1 MKNSMKWP
9 NVTEYL
15 KAKVFQFGDVQL
27 IIDYETGVSYTYRE
41 FDAETDRMASHFR
54 KLGVKRGDRI
64 AFLHPNHSDLLLGYF
79 ATIKAGAVAV
89 PVNPMYTAREITHV
103 LNDSTAGTL
112 ISTEHFYEKIQ
123 VVKKKAPSI
132 SNIIMKKEGQSL
144 GEAVAAM
151 PEGHTPEDP
160 AEASADDLAM
170 IFYTSGTTG
179 KPKGV
184 MISHR
189 NITFSAGNMAQN
201 YGLTASDVVVVCLPL
216 NHIFANASPFWGSL
230 ASGGSA
236 VVMERFQ
243 SEAVFDAISKY
254 HVTWFAGVPTMFNYL
269 ISSFDDSPRNV
280 SSLRM
285 GLSGAAP
292 LSVEHLK
299 VFEAKFGASMLEV
312 YGLTESTG
320 LVTANPVYGVRKPG
334 STGLCVSGVSV
345 RLVDAKWK
353 DVKRGEVGELIFKGP
368 NGTSGYW
375 GLPGETE
382 KKIRDNWVSTGDL
395 ARQDEEGYFYITS
408 RKNELII
415 SGGYNIFPREIE
427 DVLYR
432 FPNVGEVAVIGV
444 SDPAL
449 GEVPKAFVAPKPGK
463 NLERKKLEEFCLENL
478 ARYKIPKFFEFME
491 ELPKNS
497 TGKIAKKE
505 LK

>member
-1 MKNSMKWP
+1 MGNGMKWP

-15 KAKVFQFGDVQL
+15 KTKVLQFGDARL
-27 IIDYETGVSYTYRE
+27 IMDYETGASYTYRE
-41 FDAETDRMASHFR
+41 FDAATDHMASDFR
-54 KLGVKRGDRI
+54 KMGVKRGDRI

-89 PVNPMYTAREITHV
+89 PLNPMYTAREITHV

-112 ISTEHFYEKIQ
+112 ISTDRFYEKIR
-123 VVKKKAPSI
+123 VVKENSPSI
-132 SNIIMKKEGQSL
+132 SNIIMKKEGQGL

-151 PEGHTPEDP
+151 PGVHAPEDP

-189 NITFSAGNMAQN
+189 NVTFGAGNMAQN
-201 YGLTASDVVVVCLPL
+201 YGLTASDIAVVCLPL

-236 VVMERFQ
+236 VVIERFQ
-243 SEAVFDAISKY
+243 SVPVFDAISKY
-254 HVTWFAGVPTMFNYL
+254 GVTWFAGVPTMFNYL
-269 ISSFDDSPRNV
+269 ISSFDDNPRNV

-285 GLSGAAP
+285 GLSGAAS
-292 LSVEHLK
+292 LSVAHLK
-299 VFEAKFGASMLEV
+299 EFEAKFGASMLEV

-334 STGLCVSGVSV
+334 SIGMCVSGVSV

-395 ARQDEEGYFYITS
+395 ARQDEEGYFYIAS

-427 DVLYR
+427 DVLCKL
-432 FPNVGEVAVIGV
+432 PNVGEVAVIGV

-449 GEVPKAFVAPKPGK
+449 GEVPKAFIAPKPGK
-463 NLERKKLEEFCLENL
+463 RLDGKELEEFCLLNL
-478 ARYKIPKFFEFME
+478 AKYKVPRSFEFME
-491 ELPKNS
+491 ELPKNT

>member
-1 MKNSMKWP
+1 MGNHMKWP

-15 KAKVFQFGDVQL
+15 RAKVLQFGDARL
-27 IIDYETGVSYTYRE
+27 IIDYENGASYTYRE
-41 FDAETDRMASHFR
+41 FDAATDLMASGFR
-54 KLGVKRGDRI
+54 KMGVKRGDRI

-79 ATIKAGAVAV
+79 AAIKAGAVAV
-89 PVNPMYTAREITHV
+89 PVNPVYTAREIAHV
-103 LNDSTAGTL
+103 LNDAAAGTL
-112 ISTEHFYEKIQ
+112 ISTESFYEKIG
-123 VVKKKAPSI
+123 VVKESVLSL
-132 SNIIMKKEGQSL
+132 SNIIMKKKGQNL
-144 GEAVAAM
+144 AKAVAAM
-151 PEGHTPEDP
+151 PGAPEPEDP
-160 AEASADDLAM
+160 VEANPDDLAM

-184 MISHR
+184 MINHR
-189 NITFSAGNMAQN
+189 NITFGAGNMAQN
-201 YGLTASDVVVVCLPL
+201 YGLTASDVVIVCLPL

-230 ASGGSA
+230 ASGGMA

-243 SEAVFDAISKY
+243 SETVFDAISK
-254 HVTWFAGVPTMFNYL
+254 HRVTWFAGVPTMFNYL
-269 ISSFDDSPRNV
+269 LSSFDEAPRDV

-285 GLSGAAP
+285 GLSGAAS

-299 VFEAKFGASMLEV
+299 AFEAKFGAGMLEV

-334 STGLCVSGVSV
+334 SIGMCVFGVSV
-345 RLVDAKWK
+345 RLVDSTWK
-353 DVKRGEVGELIFKGP
+353 CVERGDVGELIFKGP

-375 GLPGETE
+375 GLPEETE
-382 KKIRDNWVSTGDL
+382 MKIRDGWVSTGDL
-395 ARQDEEGYFYITS
+395 ARQDEEGYFYIAS

-449 GEVPKAFVAPKPGK
+449 GEVPKAFLAPKPGK
-463 NLERKKLEEFCLENL
+463 KIDETELEEFCLLNL
-478 ARYKIPKFFEFME
+478 AKYKVPRSFEMLE
-491 ELPKNS
+491 DLPKNS